1 MRVEIPLYTE
11 RFGSVMIHDVQ
22 RILELDSGKRE
33 AKTTEENITA
43 IHKIERDEIEK
54 VEDRL
59 AIVIPVKEEKLKL
72 LEGVLSG
79 IPHDCVVIVVSNSQ
93 RSPINRFKM
102 EVDTL
107 ARFYRFTRR
116 KMLVIHQKDPALALA
131 FHETGY
137 LNILDGEERLVRDGK
152 AEAMIIGV
160 ILAKTVGKDFV
171 GFIDA
176 DNYIPGA
183 VNEYVK
189 NFAAGFC
196 MAKSPYVMVRNSWKY
211 KPKVYDRGLYF
222 KKWGRISKTTNKYLN
237 LIISNCTGFETE
249 VIKTANAGEHAM
261 SIQLAEILEYSSG
274 FSVEPFEI
282 LYILEEFG
290 GLKPTSYPEVTEK
303 GVEIFQIETRNPH
316 FHEDKGEE
324 HLKEMLL
331 ASLSVVYHSSLCD
344 QNLKSTI
351 LNELVSQNVLSEGL
365 QPPKPSIMPS
375 PRSINI
381 QAFTKKLT
389 EAETFTVFE

>member
-33 AKTTEENITA
+33 AAEENITT

-137 LNILDGEERLVRDGK
+137 LDILDGEEKLVRDGK

>member
-22 RILELDSGKRE
+22 RILELDSGKKSME
-33 AKTTEENITA
+33 EKEVTT
-43 IHKIERDEIEK
+43 IHKIERDEIEE
-54 VEDRL
+54 VENKL
-59 AIVIPVKEEKLKL
+59 AIVVPVKEEKLKL

-93 RSPINRFKM
+93 RTPVNRFKM

-107 ARFYRFTRR
+107 ARFYRFTHR
-116 KMLVIHQKDPALALA
+116 KMLVIHQKDPGLALA
-131 FHETGY
+131 FRETGY
-137 LNILDGEERLVRDGK
+137 LSILDDKGELVRDGK
-152 AEAMIIGV
+152 AEAMVVGI
-160 ILAKTVGKDFV
+160 ILAKTVGKNFV

-196 MAKSPYVMVRNSWKY
+196 MAESPYVMVRNSWKY
-211 KPKVYDRGLYF
+211 KPKVYNSGLYF
-222 KKWGRISKTTNKYLN
+222 KKWGRISETTNRYLN
-237 LIISNCTGFETE
+237 LIISNHTGFETE
-249 VIKTANAGEHAM
+249 IIKTANAGEHAM

-274 FSVEPFEI
+274 FSVEPFEL

-290 GLKPTSYPEVTEK
+290 GLKPTSYPEVIEK

-316 FHEDKGEE
+316 FHEDKGEK

-331 ASLSVVYHSSLCD
+331 MSLSVVYHSPLCD
-344 QNLKSTI
+344 QNLKSII
-351 LNELVSQNVLSEGL
+351 LNELVSQNILDEGS
-365 QPPKPSIMPS
+365 QPPKPPVMP
-375 PRSINI
+375 PLRSVNI
-381 QAFTKKLT
+381 QTFAEKLT
-389 EAETFTVFE
+389 EAKTFTVFE